1 MNANLYNLLLAIH
14 IIAVALWLGANFSMG
29 VAANRSVGASNE
41 INAWWAGVQGL
52 MGRTMKNAAFALLL
66 LTGIGMVL
74 GSDESIKFSAPFVSI
89 GFLVV
94 IVGGALG
101 GMVFAPGARKAA
113 ESFQSGDAATALPAY
128 RHFLVQYPRDPE
140 AAHVHLMLALIR
152 TRYVPE
158 AGEARREIEIALA
171 TLTDPDDAAL
181 ANQLLHE
188 LGPAPRPPL
197 A

>member
-66 LTGIGMVL
+66 LTGIAMVL
-74 GSDESIKFSAPFVSI
+74 GSNESMKFSAPFVSI

-113 ESFQSGDAATALPAY
+113 ESFQSGDAAAGKAQ
-128 RHFLVQYPRDPE
+128 VDKMGMIGMAE
-140 AAHVHLMLALIR
+140 SLAVVVTILFM
-152 TRYVPE
+152 VFKW
-158 AGEARREIEIALA
+158 GG
-171 TLTDPDDAAL
+171 
-181 ANQLLHE
+181 
-188 LGPAPRPPL
+188 LGG
-197 A
+197 